1 MCLLLAQNTLD
12 NTLQC
17 APCGCA
23 AGGDRAMCTKKCK
36 EEFTEVASLTIHVHV
51 TQKSLLFSRSK
62 ILSSRQRRP
71 CSTLRRPCRAA
82 AEGETARIQAS
93 AALGD
98 ALPRCGR
105 PFTLMARPRRLFT
118 DARSD

>member
-36 EEFTEVASLTIHVHV
+36 EEFTEVASLTN
-51 TQKSLLFSRSK
+51 
-62 ILSSRQRRP
+62 
-71 CSTLRRPCRAA
+71 
-82 AEGETARIQAS
+82 
-93 AALGD
+93 
-98 ALPRCGR
+98 
-105 PFTLMARPRRLFT
+105 
-118 DARSD
+118 

>member
-36 EEFTEVASLTIHVHV
+36 EEFTEVASLTNTI
-51 TQKSLLFSRSK
+51 TDRLAYTSLN
-62 ILSSRQRRP
+62 
-71 CSTLRRPCRAA
+71 
-82 AEGETARIQAS
+82 
-93 AALGD
+93 
-98 ALPRCGR
+98 
-105 PFTLMARPRRLFT
+105 
-118 DARSD
+118 